1 MPTLFL
7 GLILRY
13 VEALIS
19 NLSLSVL
26 TDISVLFSLKLAM
39 SRKLSDAV
47 ITTATE
53 QKSSQ
58 QSPRLQQLQDQ
69 PTPSGN
75 SSVPSSLSPLAFRI
89 SPFCLSPCSN
99 PLRLSKFCFQTCNK
113 LLPGCRHRLACG
125 LTLGLFLRPQVTGC
139 SVLDCI
145 GWKKSRPSPVGGRG
159 DSCLHRRCEEDRKSS
174 SFSDI
179 WPVDPSQGTDI
190 AGSPGW
196 R

>member
-7 GLILRY
+7 GLILWY

-58 QSPRLQQLQDQ
+58 HHPGS
-69 PTPSGN
+69 N
-75 SSVPSSLSPLAFRI
+75 SSRI
-89 SPFCLSPCSN
+89 SPPHLEIQVFLPPFHLWLFKISPSCLSPCSN

-113 LLPGCRHRLACG
+113 LLPEWVH
-125 LTLGLFLRPQVTGC
+125 V
-139 SVLDCI
+139 S
-145 GWKKSRPSPVGGRG
+145 
-159 DSCLHRRCEEDRKSS
+159 
-174 SFSDI
+174 I
-179 WPVDPSQGTDI
+179 WPDLGSVSFWGPRSQDVQSLNAL
-190 AGSPGW
+190 AGKRPDQVP
-196 R
+196 

>member
-58 QSPRLQQLQDQ
+58 QPPRLQQL
-69 PTPSGN
+69 
-75 SSVPSSLSPLAFRI
+75 RI
-89 SPFCLSPCSN
+89 SPPHLEIQVFL
-99 PLRLSKFCFQTCNK
+99 PLFHLWFLEF
-113 LLPGCRHRLACG
+113 LPSA
-125 LTLGLFLRPQVTGC
+125 
-139 SVLDCI
+139 
-145 GWKKSRPSPVGGRG
+145 
-159 DSCLHRRCEEDRKSS
+159 
-174 SFSDI
+174 
-179 WPVDPSQGTDI
+179 
-190 AGSPGW
+190 
-196 R
+196 